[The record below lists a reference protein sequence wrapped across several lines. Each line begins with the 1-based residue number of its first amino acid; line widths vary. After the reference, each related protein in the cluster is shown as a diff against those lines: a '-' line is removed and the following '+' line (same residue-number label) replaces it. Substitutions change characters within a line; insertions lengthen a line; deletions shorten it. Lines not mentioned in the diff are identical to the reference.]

1 MVNPST
7 NTASSQDEKSQRQ
20 LMTEQFASVLNT
32 LSSFKSQISMLSNQ
46 VKALEKNVK
55 KQMKALEREAKK
67 NKNKG
72 NRKASG
78 FAVPTKISADLC
90 KFMGQPTGAKMA
102 RTEVTKYIIQYIK
115 DKNLPDKKNKKV
127 IKPDKALKSL
137 LDLTDEDEVTYF
149 NLQKY
154 MNKHF
159 VSKST

>member
-90 KFMGQPTGAKMA
+90 KFMSPSNQP
-102 RTEVTKYIIQYIK
+102 RYR
-115 DKNLPDKKNKKV
+115 
-127 IKPDKALKSL
+127 
-137 LDLTDEDEVTYF
+137 
-149 NLQKY
+149 
-154 MNKHF
+154 
-159 VSKST
+159 